1 MSTSSWKD
9 WLIVII
15 QIYIHAYINFIIVF
29 IIIIH
34 IIIQLPHRTFKREH
48 ALK

>member
-15 QIYIHAYINFIIVF
+15 QIYIHVYINFIIVF
-29 IIIIH
+29 IIH